1 METNTEAPNRY
12 AELTPAQQQAVDA
25 LVNHLASGELY
36 DEAGHAIYCKRCP
49 DLAAA
54 AAATADITKTITIDE
69 LAGQLGLSVNAVHSL
84 RHRGNGPQAIRIG
97 RKLRFLP
104 EDIAAWLELN
114 REPAHP
120 TPANYNVNCTTR
132 TGKHLSK
139 DFGTLPEAQAHFDE
153 MSDMTFIKSVTLAP
167 ATGHGQ

>member
-1 METNTEAPNRY
+1 MNTTTDPNRY

-25 LVNHLASGELY
+25 LINHLASGELY
-36 DEAGHAIYCKRCP
+36 DEGGHAIYCKRCP

-54 AAATADITKTITIDE
+54 AAADLTTTITIDE

-104 EDIAAWLELN
+104 EDIAAWLEQN
-114 REPAHP
+114 REPARPSH
-120 TPANYNVNCTTR
+120 TP
-132 TGKHLSK
+132 
-139 DFGTLPEAQAHFDE
+139 
-153 MSDMTFIKSVTLAP
+153 AP